1 MKPDD
6 VKPDTSIDLDF
17 EVNRESSKFSVGDHI
32 RISKKKKKKKDY
44 KRLGKL
50 SRRSF
55 MIKNVK
61 YWVPWIFVIEDPTG
75 TFYEL
80 ELKKRISQ
88 NNGLIKW

>member
-6 VKPDTSIDLDF
+6 VKPDTSIDFDF
-17 EVNRESSKFSVGDHI
+17 EVNKESSKFSVGDHI
-32 RISKKKKKKKDY
+32 RISSKKKNY

-61 YWVPWIFVIEDPTG
+61 Y
-75 TFYEL
+75 
-80 ELKKRISQ
+80 
-88 NNGLIKW
+88 

>member
-6 VKPDTSIDLDF
+6 VKPDTSIDFDF
-17 EVNRESSKFSVGDHI
+17 EVNRESSKFSVGI
-32 RISKKKKKKKDY
+32 KKKKKNY

-50 SRRSF
+50 SRRKF

-61 YWVPWIFVIEDPTG
+61 YRVPWIFVIEDPTG

-80 ELKKRISQ
+80 ELQKRTSQ
-88 NNGLIKW
+88 NNGLIK